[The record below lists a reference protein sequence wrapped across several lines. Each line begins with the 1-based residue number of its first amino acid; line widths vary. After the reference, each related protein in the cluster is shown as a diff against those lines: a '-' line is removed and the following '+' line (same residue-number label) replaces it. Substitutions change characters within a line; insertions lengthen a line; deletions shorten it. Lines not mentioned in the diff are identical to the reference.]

1 MIVYASERENNLHER
16 LQDNKVVASLN
27 PTTIEKLPEATV
39 KRLDE
44 SFKNVH
50 LSSALASSDEDC
62 FDLHKLYTIL
72 VTVGWNLNDD
82 VFGVK
87 EVWDARHS
95 PEDKPFNLEHNP
107 RQVIGHITGSVV
119 VDDSYTIID
128 DNTKFDELPSKF
140 HILTSAVIYKHI
152 KSRDEKLSEETKA
165 LLESIAQNEWFVS
178 MEALFSDFD
187 YALTKADGTKHVIA
201 RNEETAFLTK
211 HLRVHGGLGEYQ
223 GNKIGRHL
231 KDITFSGKGL
241 VKRPGNPESYI
252 FNDVTMFKGAFAS
265 LEDLK
270 ITPEHNRIIRRH
282 ITKYSA
288 EL

>member
-1 MIVYASERENNLHER
+1 MLVYASEKTDNLYDS
-16 LQDNKVVASLN
+16 LQNNKVAAFLSPIAVAS
-27 PTTIEKLPEATV
+27 ELPEATV
-39 KRLDE
+39 KKFDE
-44 SFKNVH
+44 SIKQH
-50 LSSALASSDEDC
+50 LSSAFASEEVDM
-62 FDLHKLYTIL
+62 FDLYSLYTIL

-87 EVWDARHS
+87 EVWNARHS

-107 RQVIGHITGSVV
+107 RNVIGHITGSVV
-119 VDDSYTIID
+119 VDDAYAVIN
-128 DNTKFDELPSKF
+128 DNTTVDELPDKF

-152 KSRDEKLSEETKA
+152 KSRDAKLAEETKELIA
-165 LLESIAQNEWFVS
+165 SIARNEWFVS

-187 YALTKADGTKHVIA
+187 YAFTKADGQKFVVA

-223 GNKIGRHL
+223 GNKVGRHL

-241 VKRPGNPESYI
+241 VKKPGNPESYV

-265 LEDLK
+265 LSEVA
-270 ITPEHNRIIRRH
+270 PEEQNKIIRRYY
-282 ITKYSA
+282 TEYSWRN
-288 EL
+288 